1 MMEYVAT
8 TIYLASIPIW
18 LAIWASANGFKLMVE
33 NRLLLVPLLLGLVYL
48 GGNAALTFFF
58 TEIGDIG
65 YEEGRFAYITDR
77 AMIAVQATASVLIVA
92 TIVYGLTIR
101 RVPVDFIRFMVY
113 SFIAILGV
121 MAPLLWVPI
130 ELPEL
135 FYVLRHLQ
143 SVALNMGL
151 FLCVAGITVLLR
163 DLLMHGD
170 AKIHFLHIDDED
182 TNNDNPK
189 SSNLASVGSSKIPH
203 SLAPNENRKH
213 QRTDV

>member
-1 MMEYVAT
+1 MMIEYVAVA
-8 TIYLASIPIW
+8 IYLASIPLW
-18 LAIWASANGFKLMVE
+18 LGIWASADGFRLMID
-33 NRLLLVPLLLGLVYL
+33 NRLLLIPLLLGLLYL
-48 GGNAALTFFF
+48 GGNAFLTFVYSG
-58 TEIGDIG
+58 IGDIN

-92 TIVYGLTIR
+92 TIVYGLTIK
-101 RVPVDFIRFMVY
+101 RVPVHFIRFMVY

-130 ELPEL
+130 ELPEM

-163 DLLMHGD
+163 DLLTHGD
-170 AKIHFLHIDDED
+170 VRIHITPADGERMDD
-182 TNNDNPK
+182 
-189 SSNLASVGSSKIPH
+189 
-203 SLAPNENRKH
+203 
-213 QRTDV
+213 

>member
-8 TIYLASIPIW
+8 VIYLTSIPIW
-18 LAIWASANGFKLMVE
+18 LAIWASADGFRQMAE
-33 NRLLLVPLLLGLVYL
+33 NRLLMVPLLLGLIYL
-48 GGNAALTFFF
+48 GGNGLFSFLYTG
-58 TEIGDIG
+58 IGDIG

-92 TIVYGLTIR
+92 TIVYGLTIK

-130 ELPEL
+130 ELPEM

-163 DLLMHGD
+163 DLLTHGD
-170 AKIHFLHIDDED
+170 AKIQFLDMYDGGPED
-182 TNNDNPK
+182 DNPK
-189 SSNLASVGSSKIPH
+189 S
-203 SLAPNENRKH
+203 
-213 QRTDV
+213 